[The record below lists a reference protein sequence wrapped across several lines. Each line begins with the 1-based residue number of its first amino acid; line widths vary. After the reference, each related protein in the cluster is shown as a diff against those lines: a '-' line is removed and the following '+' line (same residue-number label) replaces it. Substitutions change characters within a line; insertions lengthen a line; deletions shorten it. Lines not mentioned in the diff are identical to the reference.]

1 MTRRILDTSVA
12 VAWYLPE
19 PWALSAREWRR
30 RFMSGEVELLVPHLH
45 LYEFGNVLR
54 KYVLLRDLDAPAA
67 EGLYGLHLEC
77 PLRFLDPPPQSLL
90 STALEYGAT
99 LYDAVYIAL
108 ALEHQVPLLTAERTT
123 TAWVTRLGRLAEV
136 CA

>member
-19 PWALSAREWRR
+19 PWAAPAREWRR
-30 RFMSGEVELLVPHLH
+30 RLMQGELELLVPQLH
-45 LYEFGNVLR
+45 WYEFGNVLR
-54 KYVLLRDLDAPAA
+54 KYVVLRDLDPAA
-67 EGLYGLHLEC
+67 AEAVYALHLEC
-77 PLRFLDPPPQSLL
+77 PLRRLDPPPQALL
-90 STALEYGAT
+90 RTALDYGAT

-108 ALEHQVPLLTAERTT
+108 AVENQVRLLTAERAT
-123 TAWVTRLGRLAEV
+123 TAWVRKLGDLADV